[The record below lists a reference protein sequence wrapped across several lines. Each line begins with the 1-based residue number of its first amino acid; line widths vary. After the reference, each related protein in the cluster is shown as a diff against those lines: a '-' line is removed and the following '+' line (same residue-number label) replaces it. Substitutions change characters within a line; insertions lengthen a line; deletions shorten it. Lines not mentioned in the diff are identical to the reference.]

1 MGQHPYPIL
10 LGYALLLTAGQALF
24 KAASQQSNT
33 LTEGPISFATGLLL
47 SPFFLMGCLL
57 YAISTILW
65 VAILNKLPLS
75 QAYPMVIAT
84 SILFTTLLGV
94 FLFKEQLTPDKMLG
108 MVLVSAGVAV
118 LSRSVQ

>member
-33 LTEGPISFATGLLL
+33 LTEGPIRFATGLLL